1 MVTYGTELAVLNIGD
16 SRAYQFTDDVMTQ
29 ISLDHTEGQRMLDLG
44 LLTRKEL
51 STFPA
56 RKNLSRY
63 IGYGQSGYVLQADE
77 YYPNRKDGI
86 VLLCSDGISD
96 FVPDVRIA
104 EILRA
109 EKNLELVGKQLI
121 NEAISSQYADNA
133 TVILVPLEE

>member
-1 MVTYGTELAVLNIGD
+1 M
-16 SRAYQFTDDVMTQ
+16 
-29 ISLDHTEGQRMLDLG
+29 
-44 LLTRKEL
+44 
-51 STFPA
+51 
-56 RKNLSRY
+56 
-63 IGYGQSGYVLQADE
+63 
-77 YYPNRKDGI
+77 
-86 VLLCSDGISD
+86 LLCSDGISD